1 MIYIA
6 THKKVSVPS
15 ISGYKLI
22 QVGAA
27 GKEKIYQITD
37 DTGDNISKKNPNYSE
52 LTAIYWMWKNVSDDI
67 IGLVHYR
74 RFFFYN
80 RTTKLHILK
89 QEEIVSLLKDYD
101 LIVPKK
107 TVMLRKS
114 IKENYAEKHN
124 IEDLMKCRE
133 IIAQK
138 YPQYLKEFDEVLD
151 EHSYYAFNMFISS
164 NQLFQKYA
172 EWLFDILFEVE
183 KETDI
188 SSYDAY
194 NKRIYGFLSE
204 RLFNVWIKH
213 HNKLSIKEL
222 PVFNLEKKNHQ
233 LIRFFIDDV
242 KRILV
247 H

>member
-1 MIYIA
+1 
-6 THKKVSVPS
+6 
-15 ISGYKLI
+15 
-22 QVGAA
+22 
-27 GKEKIYQITD
+27 
-37 DTGDNISKKNPNYSE
+37 
-52 LTAIYWMWKNVSDDI
+52 
-67 IGLVHYR
+67 
-74 RFFFYN
+74 
-80 RTTKLHILK
+80 
-89 QEEIVSLLKDYD
+89 
-101 LIVPKK
+101 
-107 TVMLRKS
+107 MLRKS
-114 IKENYAEKHN
+114 IKENYAEKHH

-213 HNKLSIKEL
+213 HNKLSIKR
-222 PVFNLEKKNHQ
+222 VAG
-233 LIRFFIDDV
+233 I
-242 KRILV
+242 
-247 H
+247 